1 MLPVGAER
9 KLTIDAEE
17 KNGARRGAPY
27 LRSSATLMMTLPR
40 PRLLYSDQLRQ
51 QLARYT
57 SSPDVAMTALSLCS
71 TYSPLDRALLG
82 TKKVLPRS
90 RSRLPTRRPRP
101 AERSGHFCPRADT
114 RTACAL
120 YALVQHTRKASVYT
134 TTS

>member
-1 MLPVGAER
+1 MRVEARER
-9 KLTIDAEE
+9 ESAS
-17 KNGARRGAPY
+17 GRRPT
-27 LRSSATLMMTLPR
+27 RSSLVLAKFGNAHDDASASSALV
-40 PRLLYSDQLRQ
+40 LRQ
-51 QLARYT
+51 QLAARYT

-120 YALVQHTRKASVYT
+120 YALVQRTRKASVYT